1 MSAIAREISTGTA
14 SQTTVAPAFH
24 KRRTVVVDDSP
35 LFLEAVCALLELNP
49 EIEIV
54 GVAADGI
61 NAIEV
66 VASSHP
72 ELVLMDVDMP
82 KLDGLNTALL
92 MSTRFPDI
100 RIVLMSAEDS
110 EELRADCEACGA
122 TAFVHKLYF
131 LQQFSHAVDHVE
143 LGEVHR
149 RAQWPF
155 DFLG

>member
-1 MSAIAREISTGTA
+1 
-14 SQTTVAPAFH
+14 
-24 KRRTVVVDDSP
+24 VDDSP

-66 VASSHP
+66 VATLKP
-72 ELVLMDVDMP
+72 ELLLMDVEMP

-92 MSTRFPDI
+92 ISTRFPEI

-110 EELRADCEACGA
+110 EALRADCEACGA

-131 LQQFSHAVDHVE
+131 LQQFSHAIDRVDF
-143 LGEVHR
+143 GEVHG

-155 DFLG
+155 DPQS